1 MTKKQSEDILI
12 LRDYVKRLMKA
23 KQITYKELAAALN
36 LNYRTVSG
44 NLNRS
49 ISYKTIMKIINYL
62 DGDLCYAL
70 SLPIKKETKN
80 GK

>member
-12 LRDYVKRLMKA
+12 LRDYVKQLMKA
-23 KQITYKELAAALN
+23 KQITYKELADALN

-44 NLNRS
+44 NLNKS

-70 SLPIKKETKN
+70 SLPIKKETNN

>member
-12 LRDYVKRLMKA
+12 LRDYVKQLMKA
-23 KQITYKELAAALN
+23 KQITYKELADALN

-70 SLPIKKETKN
+70 SLPIKKEIKN

>member
-23 KQITYKELAAALN
+23 KQITYKELADALN

-80 GK
+80 GN

>member
-12 LRDYVKRLMKA
+12 LKDYVKQLMKA
-23 KQITYKELAAALN
+23 KQISFKELAEALN
-36 LNYRTVSG
+36 VNYMTLYG
-44 NLNRS
+44 NLDRS
-49 ISYKTIMKIINYL
+49 ISYKTIMKVINYL

-70 SLPIKKETKN
+70 SLPIKKEINN

>member
-12 LRDYVKRLMKA
+12 LRDYVKQLMKA
-23 KQITYKELAAALN
+23 KQITYKELADALN

-70 SLPIKKETKN
+70 SLPIKK
-80 GK
+80 GD

>member
-23 KQITYKELAAALN
+23 KQITYKELADALN
-36 LNYRTVSG
+36 LNYRTVPG

-80 GK
+80 GN

>member
-1 MTKKQSEDILI
+1 MTKKQSKDILI

-23 KQITYKELAAALN
+23 KQITYKELADALN

-70 SLPIKKETKN
+70 SLPIKKGDKN

>member
-12 LRDYVKRLMKA
+12 LRDYVKQLMKA
-23 KQITYKELAAALN
+23 KQITYKELADALN

-49 ISYKTIMKIINYL
+49 IGYKTIMKIINYL

-80 GK
+80 GN

>member
-12 LRDYVKRLMKA
+12 LRDYVKQLMKA
-23 KQITYKELAAALN
+23 KQITYKELADALN

-44 NLNRS
+44 NLNKS
-49 ISYKTIMKIINYL
+49 ISYKTIIKIINYL

>member
-12 LRDYVKRLMKA
+12 LRDYVKQLMKV
-23 KQITYKELAAALN
+23 KQISYKELADALN

>member
-1 MTKKQSEDILI
+1 MTKRQSEDILI
-12 LRDYVKRLMKA
+12 LRDYVKQLMKA
-23 KQITYKELAAALN
+23 KQITYKELADALN

-44 NLNRS
+44 NLNKS

>member
-12 LRDYVKRLMKA
+12 LRDYVKQLMKA
-23 KQITYKELAAALN
+23 KQISYKELADALN

>member
-1 MTKKQSEDILI
+1 MTKRQSEDILI
-12 LRDYVKRLMKA
+12 LTDYVKKLMKA
-23 KQITYKELAAALN
+23 KQITYKELADALN

-44 NLNRS
+44 NLNKS

>member
-12 LRDYVKRLMKA
+12 LRDYVKQLMKA
-23 KQITYKELAAALN
+23 KQISYKELADALN

-49 ISYKTIMKIINYL
+49 ISYKTIIKIINYL
-62 DGDLCYAL
+62 DGDLSYAL

-80 GK
+80 GN

>member
-12 LRDYVKRLMKA
+12 LRDYVKQLMKA
-23 KQITYKELAAALN
+23 KQITYKELADALN

-49 ISYKTIMKIINYL
+49 ISYKTIIKIINYL

-70 SLPIKKETKN
+70 SLPIKKGDKN

>member
-23 KQITYKELAAALN
+23 KQITYKELADALN

-49 ISYKTIMKIINYL
+49 ISYKTIIKIINYL

-80 GK
+80 GN

>member
-23 KQITYKELAAALN
+23 KQITYKELTDALN

-49 ISYKTIMKIINYL
+49 ISYKTIIKIINYL

-80 GK
+80 GN

>member
-12 LRDYVKRLMKA
+12 LKDYVKQLMKA
-23 KQITYKELAAALN
+23 KQISFKELAEALN
-36 LNYRTVSG
+36 VKYETIAC
-44 NLNRS
+44 NLDRS
-49 ISYKTIMKIINYL
+49 IGYKTIIKIINYL
-62 DGDLCYAL
+62 DGDLNYAL

>member
-1 MTKKQSEDILI
+1 MNKRQSEDILI
-12 LRDYVKRLMKA
+12 LTDYVKKLMKA
-23 KQITYKELAAALN
+23 KQITYKELADALN

-44 NLNRS
+44 NLNKS